1 MKMTA
6 SSFSYSGTELDALVE
21 AKNYYRWIL
30 NYFAPYLGRRVI
42 EVGAGLGTF
51 SRFLLD
57 FSRVCELIAL
67 EPADNLFPLL
77 EQRFREDRRV
87 RPLQGYLEDYAA
99 SLVAD
104 SVVLVNVLEHIAD
117 DAEFLRLA
125 YEVLLPGG
133 TVLVF
138 TPALPPIYGSLD
150 RKFEHHRR
158 YTRAA
163 LTQKLAQAGLH
174 LECLRYFNLP
184 GLVTWFLAGKVLRRD
199 TIKPVDVRF
208 YDRWV
213 VPCASKL
220 ERLWEPPLGQSL
232 LAVARK
238 PAGQT

>member
-1 MKMTA
+1 MTV
-6 SSFSYSGTELDALVE
+6 SSFSYSGTELDALAE

-30 NYFAPYLGRRVI
+30 NCFAPYLGRRVL
-42 EVGAGLGTF
+42 EVGAGIGTF

-57 FSRVCELIAL
+57 FGRVGELIAL

-87 RPLQGYLEDYAA
+87 NPLKGYLEDFAA
-99 SLVAD
+99 SLVAN

-117 DAEFLRLA
+117 DAKFLRLA
-125 YEVLLPGG
+125 YEVLPPGG
-133 TVLVF
+133 AVLVF

-150 RKFEHHRR
+150 RSFEHHRR
-158 YTRAA
+158 YTRVA
-163 LTQKLAQAGLH
+163 LAQKLVQAGLH

-184 GLVTWFLAGKVLRRD
+184 GVVTWFLAGRVLRRD
-199 TIKPVDVRF
+199 TIKPGDVRF

-213 VPCASKL
+213 VPCASRL

-238 PAGQT
+238 QAG